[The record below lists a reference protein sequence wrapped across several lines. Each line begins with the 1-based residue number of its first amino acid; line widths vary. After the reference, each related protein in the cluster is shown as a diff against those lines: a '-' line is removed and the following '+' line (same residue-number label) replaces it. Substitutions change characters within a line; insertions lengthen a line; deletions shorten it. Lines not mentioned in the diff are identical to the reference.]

1 MYSQD
6 LLKWSIIKWG
16 INNNMKY
23 YNLSGINPNPESK
36 KEEGIFRYKKKWG
49 GKQYTLWRLFFK

>member
-1 MYSQD
+1 
-6 LLKWSIIKWG
+6 
-16 INNNMKY
+16 MKY

-49 GKQYTLWRLFFK
+49 GKQYNFWRLFFK